1 MLNNA
6 LAVARKEFRSYFD
19 SPIAYIFITAFLL
32 LVNFLFFWTFFVAG
46 QADMRPFFGFMP
58 FVFLFFVPS
67 ITMRLWAEERK
78 MGTLEVLLTLPVQ
91 EKEVVLGKF
100 LSSFVFLALMLALTF
115 NVPLLVG
122 ALGDPDWGQIICG
135 YLGTLLLGA
144 SYLAIGLFA
153 SALSENQIIA
163 FILAIVIGVAL
174 LIVGEWFFLMLLPD
188 FMVPV
193 LNYLGLATHFESMG
207 RGVIDSR
214 DILYYLSIIGV
225 FLYLNVNVVENRS
238 WV

>member
-1 MLNNA
+1 MKNIITI
-6 LAVARKEFRSYFD
+6 ARKEFRTYFE

-32 LVNFLFFWTFFVAG
+32 LVNFLYLWTFFLAG

-58 FVFLFFVPS
+58 FVFLFLVPS

-100 LSSFVFLALMLALTF
+100 IASLVFLLVMLALTF
-115 NVPLLVG
+115 NIPLLVG
-122 ALGDPDWGQIICG
+122 FLGDPDWGTIICG
-135 YLGTLLLGA
+135 YLGCLLMGA

-153 SALSENQIIA
+153 SALSDNQIVA
-163 FILAIVIGVAL
+163 FILAIAICTAM
-174 LIVGEWFFLMLLPD
+174 LIVGEWFFLILVPD
-188 FMVPV
+188 VFVPFF
-193 LNYLGLATHFESMG
+193 NYLGLGTHFESMG
-207 RGVIDSR
+207 RGVIDTR
-214 DILYYLSIIGV
+214 DLLYYISVIGV
-225 FLYLNVNVVENRS
+225 FLYLNVYTVENRT

>member
-1 MLNNA
+1 MKNA
-6 LAVARKEFRSYFD
+6 ITVARKEFRTYFE

-32 LVNFLFFWTFFVAG
+32 LVNFLYLWTFFVTG

-58 FVFLFFVPS
+58 FVFLFLVPS

-100 LSSFVFLALMLALTF
+100 IASFLFLLVMVALTF
-115 NVPLLVG
+115 NIPLLVG
-122 ALGDPDWGQIICG
+122 VLGDPDWGTIICG
-135 YLGTLLLGA
+135 YLGCLLMGA

-153 SALSENQIIA
+153 SAISDNQIVA
-163 FILAIVIGVAL
+163 FILAIAICTAM
-174 LIVGEWFFLMLLPD
+174 LIVGEWFFLILVPD
-188 FMVPV
+188 VLVPFF
-193 LNYLGLATHFESMG
+193 NFLGLGTHFESMG
-207 RGVIDSR
+207 RGVIDTR
-214 DILYYLSIIGV
+214 DLLYYISVIGV
-225 FLYLNVNVVENRS
+225 FLYLNVNTVENRT

>member
-1 MLNNA
+1 MKNIITI
-6 LAVARKEFRSYFD
+6 ARKEFRTYFE

-32 LVNFLFFWTFFVAG
+32 LVNFLYLWTFFLVG

-58 FVFLFFVPS
+58 FVFLFLVPS

-100 LSSFVFLALMLALTF
+100 IASFVFLLVMLALTF
-115 NVPLLVG
+115 NIPLLVG
-122 ALGDPDWGQIICG
+122 FLGDPDWGMIICG
-135 YLGTLLLGA
+135 YLGCLLMGA

-153 SALSENQIIA
+153 SALSDNQIVA
-163 FILAIVIGVAL
+163 FILAIAICTAM
-174 LIVGEWFFLMLLPD
+174 LIVGEWFFLILVPD
-188 FMVPV
+188 IFVPFF
-193 LNYLGLATHFESMG
+193 NYLGLGTHFESMG
-207 RGVIDSR
+207 RGVIDTR
-214 DILYYLSIIGV
+214 DLLYYISVIGV
-225 FLYLNVNVVENRS
+225 FLYLNVYTVENRN

>member
-1 MLNNA
+1 MKNA
-6 LAVARKEFRSYFD
+6 ITVARKEFRTYFE

-32 LVNFLFFWTFFVAG
+32 LVNFLYLWTFFVTG

-58 FVFLFFVPS
+58 FVFLFLVPS

-100 LSSFVFLALMLALTF
+100 IASFLFLLVMLALTF
-115 NVPLLVG
+115 NIPLLVG
-122 ALGDPDWGQIICG
+122 VLGDPDWGTIICG
-135 YLGTLLLGA
+135 YLGCLLMGA

-153 SALSENQIIA
+153 SAISDNQIVA
-163 FILAIVIGVAL
+163 FILAIAICTAM
-174 LIVGEWFFLMLLPD
+174 LIVGEWFFLILVPD
-188 FMVPV
+188 VFVPFF
-193 LNYLGLATHFESMG
+193 NFLGLGTHFESMG
-207 RGVIDSR
+207 RGVIDTR
-214 DILYYLSIIGV
+214 DLLYYISVIGV
-225 FLYLNVNVVENRS
+225 FLYLNVYTVENRT

>member
-1 MLNNA
+1 MKNIITI
-6 LAVARKEFRSYFD
+6 ARKEFRTYFE

-32 LVNFLFFWTFFVAG
+32 LVNFLYLWTFFLAG

-58 FVFLFFVPS
+58 FVFLFLVPS

-100 LSSFVFLALMLALTF
+100 IASFVFLLVMLALTF
-115 NVPLLVG
+115 NIPLLVG
-122 ALGDPDWGQIICG
+122 FLGDPDWGTIICG
-135 YLGTLLLGA
+135 YLGCLLMGA

-153 SALSENQIIA
+153 SALSDNQIVA
-163 FILAIVIGVAL
+163 FIMAIAICTAM
-174 LIVGEWFFLMLLPD
+174 LIVGEWFFLILVPD
-188 FMVPV
+188 VFVPFF
-193 LNYLGLATHFESMG
+193 NYLGLGTHFESMG
-207 RGVIDSR
+207 RGVIDTR
-214 DILYYLSIIGV
+214 DLLYYISVIGV
-225 FLYLNVNVVENRS
+225 FLYLNVYTVENRT

>member
-1 MLNNA
+1 MKNIITI
-6 LAVARKEFRSYFD
+6 ARKEFRAYFE

-32 LVNFLFFWTFFVAG
+32 LVNFLYLWTFFLAG

-58 FVFLFFVPS
+58 FVFLFLVPS

-100 LSSFVFLALMLALTF
+100 IASFLFLLVMVALTF
-115 NVPLLVG
+115 NIPLLVG
-122 ALGDPDWGQIICG
+122 VLGDPDWGTIICG
-135 YLGTLLLGA
+135 YLGCLLMGA

-153 SALSENQIIA
+153 SAISDNQIVA
-163 FILAIVIGVAL
+163 FILAIAICTAM
-174 LIVGEWFFLMLLPD
+174 LIVGEWFFLILVPD
-188 FMVPV
+188 VLVPFF
-193 LNYLGLATHFESMG
+193 NFLGLGTHFESMG
-207 RGVIDSR
+207 RGVIDTR
-214 DILYYLSIIGV
+214 DLLYYISVIGV
-225 FLYLNVNVVENRS
+225 FLYLNVNTVENRT

>member
-1 MLNNA
+1 MKNVI
-6 LAVARKEFRSYFD
+6 AVARKEFRSYFE

-32 LVNFLFFWTFFVAG
+32 LVNFLYLWTFFLAG

-58 FVFLFFVPS
+58 FVFLFLVPS

-100 LSSFVFLALMLALTF
+100 IASFLFLLVMLALTF
-115 NVPLLVG
+115 NIPLLVG
-122 ALGDPDWGQIICG
+122 LLGDPDWGMIICG
-135 YLGTLLLGA
+135 YLGCLLLGA

-153 SALSENQIIA
+153 SALSDNQIIA
-163 FILAIVIGVAL
+163 FILAITICTIM
-174 LIVGEWFFLMLLPD
+174 LIVGEWFFLVLVPD
-188 FMVPV
+188 VFVAFF
-193 LNYLGLATHFESMG
+193 NYLGLGTHFESMG
-207 RGVIDSR
+207 RGVIDTR
-214 DILYYLSIIGV
+214 DMLYYISVIGV
-225 FLYLNVNVVENRS
+225 FLYLNINTVQNRT

>member
-1 MLNNA
+1 MKNA
-6 LAVARKEFRSYFD
+6 IAVARREFRAYFE

-32 LVNFLFFWTFFVAG
+32 LVNFLYLWTFFVAG

-58 FVFLFFVPS
+58 FVFLFLVPS

-100 LSSFVFLALMLALTF
+100 IASFLFMLIMLALTF
-115 NVPLLVG
+115 NIPLLVG
-122 ALGDPDWGQIICG
+122 LLGNPDWGVIIGG
-135 YLGTLLLGA
+135 YLGCLLMGA

-153 SALSENQIIA
+153 SALSDNQIVA
-163 FILAIVIGVAL
+163 FILAIAICTAM
-174 LIVGEWFFLMLLPD
+174 LIVGDWFFLILVPD
-188 FMVPV
+188 ILVP
-193 LNYLGLATHFESMG
+193 LFNYLGLGAHFESMG
-207 RGVIDSR
+207 RGVIDTR
-214 DILYYLSIIGV
+214 DLLYYVSIIGI
-225 FLYLNVNVVENRS
+225 FLYLNVNTVENRT

>member
-1 MLNNA
+1 MKNIITI
-6 LAVARKEFRSYFD
+6 ARKEFRTYFE

-32 LVNFLFFWTFFVAG
+32 LVNFLYLWTFFLVG

-58 FVFLFFVPS
+58 FVFLFLVPS

-100 LSSFVFLALMLALTF
+100 IASFVFLLVMLALTF
-115 NVPLLVG
+115 NIPLLVG
-122 ALGDPDWGQIICG
+122 FLGDPDWGMIICG
-135 YLGTLLLGA
+135 YLGCLLMGA

-153 SALSENQIIA
+153 SALSDNQIVA
-163 FILAIVIGVAL
+163 FILAIAICTAM
-174 LIVGEWFFLMLLPD
+174 LIVGEWFFLILVPD
-188 FMVPV
+188 VFVPFF
-193 LNYLGLATHFESMG
+193 NYLGLGTHFESMG
-207 RGVIDSR
+207 RGVIDTR
-214 DILYYLSIIGV
+214 DLLYYISVIGV
-225 FLYLNVNVVENRS
+225 FLYLNVYTVENRN

>member
-1 MLNNA
+1 MKNA
-6 LAVARKEFRSYFD
+6 IAVARREFRAYFE

-32 LVNFLFFWTFFVAG
+32 LVNFLYLWTFFVAG

-58 FVFLFFVPS
+58 FVFLFLVPS

-100 LSSFVFLALMLALTF
+100 IASFLFMLIMLALTF
-115 NVPLLVG
+115 NIPLLVG
-122 ALGDPDWGQIICG
+122 LLGNPDWGVIIGG
-135 YLGTLLLGA
+135 YLGCLLMGA

-153 SALSENQIIA
+153 SALSDNQIVA
-163 FILAIVIGVAL
+163 FILAIAICTAM
-174 LIVGEWFFLMLLPD
+174 LIVGEWFFLILVPD
-188 FMVPV
+188 ILVP
-193 LNYLGLATHFESMG
+193 LFNYLGLGAHFESMG
-207 RGVIDSR
+207 RGVIDTR
-214 DILYYLSIIGV
+214 DLLYYVSIIGI
-225 FLYLNVNVVENRS
+225 FLYLNVNTVENRT